1 MTRGLTCLLLI
12 PWLEAAVAA
21 QSTGQPPPGTGV
33 VIDSKVLD
41 GYVGRYQVL
50 SNFILV
56 ITREGDHLMVESTN
70 VAKFEVFPRGDKQFF
85 SKAGGIGVTFKTD
98 AQGRATGLTLRQAGT
113 DLLAPRI
120 EGRAGDRP
128 GAEASPPEARKAMV
142 LDPKL
147 FDACCAGQYQL
158 SPDFVLKIFREGS
171 RFFGQGG
178 TQPKYEIFAESRTDY
193 FLKEE
198 DIQITFELDAR
209 GRAAGVVIHQFG
221 LNQHGKRID

>member
-1 MTRGLTCLLLI
+1 MTRGLTCCLGLLVSWGATI
-12 PWLEAAVAA
+12 AAGA
-21 QSTGQPPPGTGV
+21 QVTPGV
-33 VIDSKVLD
+33 VNDSKILD

-98 AQGRATGLTLRQAGT
+98 AQGRATGLTLHQAGT

-120 EGRAGDRP
+120 EGRPEDRP
-128 GAEASPPEARKAMV
+128 AAEASPPKARKAIAI
-142 LDPKL
+142 DPKL

-158 SPDFVLKIFREGS
+158 SPDFVLKIFREAN

-209 GRAAGVVIHQFG
+209 GRATGVVIHQFG

>member
-1 MTRGLTCLLLI
+1 MTRGLTFLWFI
-12 PWLEAAVAA
+12 AWLGAEAVATA
-21 QSTGQPPPGTGV
+21 QASPGV
-33 VIDSKVLD
+33 VNDSKVLD
-41 GYVGRYQVL
+41 SYTGRYQVL

-56 ITREGDHLMVESTN
+56 ITREGDHLMVESNN

-85 SKAGGIGVTFKTD
+85 SKAGGIGVIFQTD
-98 AQGRATGLTLRQAGT
+98 AGGRASGLTLHQGGT

-120 EGRAGDRP
+120 EERP
-128 GAEASPPEARKAMV
+128 EDGQAAQASPPKARKAIV
-142 LDPKL
+142 LDTKL
-147 FDACCAGQYQL
+147 FDACCAGRYQL
-158 SPDFVLKIFREGS
+158 SPDFILKIFRDGG

-178 TQPKYEIFAESRTDY
+178 AQPKYEIFAESGTDY

-198 DIQITFELDAR
+198 GIQITFELDAR

>member
-1 MTRGLTCLLLI
+1 MTRLLTCLWLI
-12 PWLEAAVAA
+12 AWLEVAVAA
-21 QSTGQPPPGTGV
+21 QSTAQAPPAAGV

-41 GYVGRYQVL
+41 SYAGRYQVL
-50 SNFILV
+50 SNFILI

-98 AQGRATGLTLRQAGT
+98 AQGRATGLTLHQAGT

-120 EGRAGDRP
+120 EGRP
-128 GAEASPPEARKAMV
+128 VAEASPPKARKAIV

-158 SPDFVLKIFREGS
+158 SPDFVLKIFREGN

-198 DIQITFELDAR
+198 DIQITFEADAR
-209 GRAAGVVIHQFG
+209 GRATGVIVHQFG

>member
-1 MTRGLTCLLLI
+1 MTRGLTCCLWLI
-12 PWLEAAVAA
+12 AWWGATAAAGAQAA
-21 QSTGQPPPGTGV
+21 PGV
-33 VIDSKVLD
+33 VNDSKVLD
-41 GYVGRYQVL
+41 SYTGRYQVL

-56 ITREGDHLMVESTN
+56 ITREGDHLMVEYTN

-98 AQGRATGLTLRQAGT
+98 AQGRATGLTLHQAGT

-128 GAEASPPEARKAMV
+128 GAEASPPKARKAIV

-158 SPDFVLKIFREGS
+158 SPDFVLKIFREGN

-209 GRAAGVVIHQFG
+209 GKAIGVIIHQFG
-221 LNQHGKRID
+221 LNQRGKRID

>member
-1 MTRGLTCLLLI
+1 MTRGLTCCLWLI
-12 PWLEAAVAA
+12 AWWGATAAAGAQAA
-21 QSTGQPPPGTGV
+21 F

-41 GYVGRYQVL
+41 GYTGRYQVL

-56 ITREGDHLMVESTN
+56 ITREGDHLMVESTS

-98 AQGRATGLTLRQAGT
+98 AQGRATGLTLHQAGT

-120 EGRAGDRP
+120 EGRTGDGP
-128 GAEASPPEARKAMV
+128 GAEASAKARKAIV

-158 SPDFVLKIFREGS
+158 SPDFVLKIFREGN

-209 GRAAGVVIHQFG
+209 GRATGVVIHQFG
-221 LNQHGKRID
+221 LNQHRKRID